1 MCVLERVLQPPVGH
15 VLLICKMGVIIALA
29 LVGLLCVVGMTLE
42 NMGEGLRTQA
52 TLLGNGGEGG
62 FYPLTQ

>member
-1 MCVLERVLQPPVGH
+1 MGH
-15 VLLICKMGVIIALA
+15 VLVICKMGVIIALA
-29 LVGLLCVVGMTLE
+29 PVGLLCVVEMTLE
-42 NMGEGLRTQA
+42 NMGEGLCTQA